1 LSEEP
6 QRCPFMS
13 QLLTGLG
20 LKSAVTPGSRRRIV
34 IVGSVAVATV
44 SVGLLGGG
52 LLTPRETL
60 LKGPK

>member
-1 LSEEP
+1 
-6 QRCPFMS
+6 MS

-20 LKSAVTPGSRRRIV
+20 LKSSVTPGSRRRIV